1 MSIPD
6 RIWRVAKGYWEIAG
20 DRIADAEAK
29 MAQAAAYDELAEA
42 LNDRPQS
49 PTAAPTSTSTLPPV
63 QPLSGIDPLAA
74 SFELLALQPTATM
87 AQVEHAYQERLR
99 LWDPS
104 RYVVGTPERTAAESQ
119 VKALK
124 AAYDRLRDQLNPT
137 ETRFERLEFE

>member
-20 DRIADAEAK
+20 DRLYDAEAK
-29 MAQAAAYDELAEA
+29 LAQAAAYDELAEA
-42 LNDRPQS
+42 LKDRP
-49 PTAAPTSTSTLPPV
+49 PTLTEPTSTLPPV
-63 QPLSGIDPLAA
+63 PTLSGIDPLAA
-74 SFELLALQPTATM
+74 SYELLALQPNASM
-87 AQVEHAYQERLR
+87 AEVETAYQERLR

-104 RYVVGTPERTAAESQ
+104 RYAAGSPERTAAESQ
-119 VKALK
+119 VKALT

>member
-20 DRIADAEAK
+20 DRLADTEAK
-29 MAQAAAYDELAEA
+29 LAQAAAYDELAEA
-42 LNDRPQS
+42 LKERQEPSAS
-49 PTAAPTSTSTLPPV
+49 PSSTLPPV
-63 QPLSGIDPLAA
+63 PAPSGIDPLAA
-74 SFELLALQPTATM
+74 SYELLALQPGATM
-87 AQVEHAYQERLR
+87 IQVETAYQERLR

-104 RYVVGTPERTAAESQ
+104 RYAVGTPERTAAESQ
-119 VKALK
+119 VNALK